1 MSKKLK
7 IAAWAGLLSI
17 LLVPPEIYLEHLL
30 DEQPGTQWI
39 FLLILCIY
47 IISVLFT
54 VLLYYG
60 FYLIGKKFNA
70 PFITISS
77 LIIILLNFIWYIF
90 QVFNL
95 QEPIAFYNTFGGVVL
110 IVFGLSRFAFGYGVY
125 KIRNELGKPAT
136 SIAILEFVIG
146 LFLVTLVVYFV
157 GLLVSIVVAILQF
170 ILLMRLSKSLDD
182 KPADDDVAI

>member
-7 IAAWAGLLSI
+7 IAAWAGLLSL

-30 DEQPGTQWI
+30 DERPGTTWI
-39 FLLILCIY
+39 FLLILCVY
-47 IISVLFT
+47 IVSVLFT
-54 VLLYYG
+54 ILLYYG

-70 PFITISS
+70 PFIVISS
-77 LIIILLNFIWYIF
+77 IIIIFLKFVWYIF

-95 QEPIAFYNTFGGVVL
+95 QEPIAFYNTFGGAVL
-110 IVFGLSRFAFGYGVY
+110 VVFGLSRLGFGYGMF
-125 KIRNELGKPAT
+125 KIKDALGKPAT

-146 LFLVTLVVYFV
+146 LFLVTIVVYFA

-170 ILLMRLSKSLDD
+170 ILLMRLAKRFSEK
-182 KPADDDVAI
+182 